1 MSDIEKLKTYTDEQI
16 KEMDKEKLIEE
27 FKKIQDIAK
36 DGNEVILGLNK
47 MKKRYK
53 IALFMIIRN
62 SQVMPK
68 GIELGKSDREINK
81 MAYETMCE
89 VLTMIDFNR
98 AEEIYRQSKKHTRRT
113 SL

>member
-1 MSDIEKLKTYTDEQI
+1 MSEVEKLQIYTNKQI
-16 KEMDKEKLIEE
+16 EEMDKEQLKQE

-36 DGNEVILGLNK
+36 DGNELILSLNK
-47 MKKRYK
+47 MKQHYK

-68 GIELGKSDREINK
+68 GIELGKSEKEINK

-89 VLTMIDFNR
+89 VLTMIDFKR
-98 AEEIYRQSKKHTRRT
+98 AEEIYRNGKQAYEED
-113 SL
+113 